1 MIIMKRRYAVVV
13 GMMLLLLT
21 GCAGTEETVTSNET
35 ETGQEEVLTQ
45 ETVQEPETSPEEP
58 ETGEAKESERV
69 VQDGPYGRIS
79 LTIPEG
85 WAYETCPV
93 GDERLLSAAYGIQF
107 HPADVTE
114 GYIEVGY
121 HTNFGVCGTGL
132 SEETTTLA
140 GDSARIG
147 YYDGNSAW
155 GFISFDGKNKQ
166 IVALS
171 SNVDTWWQ
179 RSGVEVMTI
188 LDSLSFD
195 TAQQSGAIG
204 VDDEDSGIP
213 EIALTVFPKEISA
226 QGCTLVFT
234 QYDREAATELSFG
247 EDFRIEEQKD
257 GKWQE
262 AETVVQGE
270 YGFDAVAHSIRLE
283 DTTEYVYDWE
293 WLYGTLEPGEYRIA
307 VNVNDLRAAGDYD
320 SYTLYA
326 HFILR

>member
-35 ETGQEEVLTQ
+35 ETGQEEVLAQ
-45 ETVQEPETSPEEP
+45 ETVQQPETSLEET
-58 ETGEAKESERV
+58 ETEETKGSERV

-85 WAYETCPV
+85 WVYETCPV

-171 SNVDTWWQ
+171 SNVDTWWKQ
-179 RSGVEVMTI
+179 SGKDVMTI

-195 TAQQSGAIG
+195 REQQSGAIATET
-204 VDDEDSGIP
+204 EDSEIP
-213 EIALTVFPKEISA
+213 EIALAVYPKEISA
-226 QGCTLVFT
+226 QGCTLLFT
-234 QYDREAATELSFG
+234 QYDREAVTELAFG
-247 EDFRIEEQKD
+247 EDFRIEENKD
-257 GKWQE
+257 GEWQE
-262 AETVVQGE
+262 AERAVQGE
-270 YGFDAVAHSIRLE
+270 CGVKDIAYTIRLE

-293 WLYGTLEPGEYRIA
+293 GMYGTLEPGEYRIA
-307 VNVNDLRAAGDYD
+307 VNVDDRRAAGDYD